1 MIRIRKATPAD
12 ATEIAPIML
21 SAMEDIIYYFIGK
34 NDKKEALHFLTRH
47 IRRPSNQY
55 SYEYIFVAE
64 ADGQLVGQIC
74 LYPGA
79 DLQRLRHP
87 VLLDLAST
95 YDRTLKLPAETQS
108 GEVYIDTIAVSPGYQ
123 GRGIGKMLLL
133 YAVDLFVKRNQ
144 QVLGLLVNLDN
155 PLAKKLYLN
164 IGFTI
169 VNRVHIFGA
178 EMEHLQYSID

>member
-1 MIRIRKATPAD
+1 
-12 ATEIAPIML
+12 
-21 SAMEDIIYYFIGK
+21 
-34 NDKKEALHFLTRH
+34 
-47 IRRPSNQY
+47 
-55 SYEYIFVAE
+55 
-64 ADGQLVGQIC
+64 
-74 LYPGA
+74 
-79 DLQRLRHP
+79 HP

-123 GRGIGKMLLL
+123 GGGIGKMILL

-164 IGFTI
+164 VGFTI

-178 EMEHLQYSID
+178 EMEHLQYRIGSRITNSSSAATMSTVLSHASRPGPFLEPDIIAK